1 MILQV
6 RHAMKGPPYTVSHK
20 STVTEAAQMMITAGI
35 DTIIVTKNREILGS
49 VTVNDILRYTY
60 TPGFIPKKTSIE
72 SITNEEIM
80 LARPTT
86 ALSDV
91 RTILTESKVYTL
103 PVVDKELVGYITLRD
118 LLRVQPEQKAQ
129 AQEIS

>member
-6 RHAMKGPPYTVSHK
+6 RHAMKGNPYTVSHE
-20 STVTEAAQMMITAGI
+20 TRVTEAVQLMITAGI
-35 DTIIVTKNREILGS
+35 DTIIVTKNGEILGS

-60 TPGFIPKKTSIE
+60 TPGFNPKKTSIE
-72 SITNEEIM
+72 SITDEEIM
-80 LARPTT
+80 LVRPTT

-91 RTILTESKVYTL
+91 RTILTESNVYTL

-118 LLRVQPEQKAQ
+118 LLMVQPEQKAQ
-129 AQEIS
+129 TQEIS

>member
-6 RHAMKGPPYTVSHK
+6 RHAMKGNPYTVSHETK
-20 STVTEAAQMMITAGI
+20 VTEAAQMMITAGI

-60 TPGFIPKKTSIE
+60 KPGFNPKKTSIE
-72 SITNEEIM
+72 SITDEEIM
-80 LARPTT
+80 LVRPTT

-91 RTILTESKVYTL
+91 RTILTESNVYTL

-118 LLRVQPEQKAQ
+118 LLTVQPEQKAQ

>member
-6 RHAMKGPPYTVSHK
+6 RHAMKGHPYTVPHDT
-20 STVTEAAQMMITAGI
+20 TVTETARMMITAGI
-35 DTIIVTKNREILGS
+35 DIIIVTKKEEILGS

-60 TPGFIPKKTSIE
+60 TPCFNPAKASIG
-72 SITNEEIM
+72 SITDEDIM

-91 RTILTESKVYTL
+91 RTILTESGVDTL
-103 PVVDKELVGYITLRD
+103 PVVDRELVGYITLRD
-118 LLRVQPEQKAQ
+118 LLTVQSEQRAQ

>member
-1 MILQV
+1 MIVQV
-6 RHAMKGPPYTVSHK
+6 RHAMKSNPYTVSHE
-20 STVTEAAQMMITAGI
+20 STVTEAAQIMITAGI
-35 DTIIVTKNREILGS
+35 DTIIVTKNGEILGS

-60 TPGFIPKKTSIE
+60 TPGFNPKKTSIE
-72 SITNEEIM
+72 SITDEEIM
-80 LARPTT
+80 LVRPTT

-91 RTILTESKVYTL
+91 RTILTELNVYTL

-118 LLRVQPEQKAQ
+118 LLTVQPEQKAQ